1 MNITHV
7 GRPRRVTSRRLSGEK
22 QAYSSRDYFG
32 EALRI
37 LDNDMTIAPQREHLA
52 ALWGLVV
59 GLTRKLT
66 QAVVEC
72 QDARCATMIT
82 HRSCTTDQVSGDP
95 DKEH

>member
-1 MNITHV
+1 MN
-7 GRPRRVTSRRLSGEK
+7 PRRFYNKKAHPSP
-22 QAYSSRDYFG
+22 DYFG

-37 LDNDMTIAPQREHLA
+37 LDNDMTLEPQREHLA

-72 QDARCATMIT
+72 QDDRSATVST
-82 HRSCTTDQVSGDP
+82 HCRVSQI
-95 DKEH
+95 KIIIE